1 TGYTAT
7 TNFPTA
13 QATDTTYNGGSFDAF
28 AAKLGTAG
36 GTLDFSSYLGG
47 SGDDRGYGIAV
58 NEATGRVYVA
68 GQTGSSGFPTTA
80 GVIDLNRIYTT
91 GRPTCSDPCYS
102 NPPNGGAIHPEY
114 TDPNSFVGPDSDPT
128 LDSNDEV
135 ALMASDAGGP
145 RTTSTAPAG
154 VDADTA
160 VEVE

>member
-1 TGYTAT
+1 MTKLDASGGALSYSTFLGGSGDDLGEGITVDAAGRAYVTGYTAT

-80 GVIDLNRIYTT
+80 G
-91 GRPTCSDPCYS
+91 GF
-102 NPPNGGAIHPEY
+102 G
-114 TDPNSFVGPDSDPT
+114 
-128 LDSNDEV
+128 
-135 ALMASDAGGP
+135 
-145 RTTSTAPAG
+145 
-154 VDADTA
+154 
-160 VEVE
+160 